1 MKYINEN
8 PTKTEKILFK
18 KYGLYLIYKD
28 EDSYRYAPIHIEN
41 KYVYPSSVEVEN
53 DMVEWE
59 HDVLFD
65 IFTETVT
72 IHGNY
77 DSIGITLIHERMKEL
92 NFNWFGFFNST
103 NDLRRNRIY
112 GQKCRY
118 ILHKRR

>member
-1 MKYINEN
+1 M
-8 PTKTEKILFK
+8 LFE

-28 EDSYRYAPIHIEN
+28 EDSYRYAPIYIEN
-41 KYVYPSSVEVEN
+41 QYVYPSSVEVEN

-59 HDVLFD
+59 HVILFD

-92 NFNWFGFFNST
+92 NFN
-103 NDLRRNRIY
+103 
-112 GQKCRY
+112 
-118 ILHKRR
+118 

>member
-1 MKYINEN
+1 MKIQQKQKKYF
-8 PTKTEKILFK
+8 LK

-41 KYVYPSSVEVEN
+41 QYVYQSSVEVEN

-59 HDVLFD
+59 HDILFD
-65 IFTETVT
+65 IVTETVT

-92 NFNWFGFFNST
+92 NFN
-103 NDLRRNRIY
+103 
-112 GQKCRY
+112 
-118 ILHKRR
+118 

>member
-8 PTKTEKILFK
+8 PTKTEKILFE

-41 KYVYPSSVEVEN
+41 QYVYPSSVEVEN

-59 HDVLFD
+59 HDILFD

-77 DSIGITLIHERMKEL
+77 DSIDCYKIMDSNLKHSPE
-92 NFNWFGFFNST
+92 
-103 NDLRRNRIY
+103 
-112 GQKCRY
+112 KC
-118 ILHKRR
+118 LKKRCCLF

>member
-72 IHGNY
+72 IHIREKKNY
-77 DSIGITLIHERMKEL
+77 TICGIRLLYQKTEKYPILALKILTSKSKY
-92 NFNWFGFFNST
+92 ST
-103 NDLRRNRIY
+103 
-112 GQKCRY
+112 KA
-118 ILHKRR
+118 

>member
-8 PTKTEKILFK
+8 PTKTEKILFE

-28 EDSYRYAPIHIEN
+28 
-41 KYVYPSSVEVEN
+41 PSSVEVEN

-59 HDVLFD
+59 HDILFD

-92 NFNWFGFFNST
+92 NFN
-103 NDLRRNRIY
+103 
-112 GQKCRY
+112 
-118 ILHKRR
+118 